1 MCSLFLEE
9 LRLRS
14 DKEMARIDAVEGKAT
29 SIITVA
35 GTITS
40 LVFGFV
46 AFATST
52 LGYTFPPLIQWW
64 IVASVIASIASILI
78 SIQALTLK
86 KYSYLVKIEQFFKK
100 DSNGEILKNNKGDP
114 VSDKNTISDFLAA
127 TEEEHQKALAKQY
140 VNAIYINSKLSSG
153 KAVYVVWAFG
163 FLVAGIAL
171 IGVGVILTLILPT
184 SSGTSDTSVTYLCK
198 LVEEGGREMTCRI
211 LQ

>member
-1 MCSLFLEE
+1 
-9 LRLRS
+9 
-14 DKEMARIDAVEGKAT
+14 MARIDALEGKAT

-64 IVASVIASIASILI
+64 IVASVIASIASILL

-100 DSNGEILKNNKGDP
+100 DQNGEILKNNNGEP
-114 VSDKNTISDFLAA
+114 VSDEDKISEFLAA
-127 TEEEHQKALAKQY
+127 PEEEHQKNLVKQY
-140 VNAIYINSKLSSG
+140 VRAIYTNAKLNSR
-153 KAVYVVWAFG
+153 KAIYVVWAFG

-184 SSGTSDTSVTYLCK
+184 SPEASSASDTYLCR
-198 LVEEGGREMTCRI
+198 LVEEGGREMNCRI

>member
-1 MCSLFLEE
+1 MCGLFLEE

-86 KYSYLVKIEQFFKK
+86 KYSYLVRIEQFFRK
-100 DSNGEILKNNKGDP
+100 DQNGEIVKDNEGEP
-114 VSDKNTISDFLAA
+114 VSDENTMSEFLNAN
-127 TEEEHQKALAKQY
+127 EEEHKEALTKQY
-140 VNAIYINSKLSSG
+140 VRAIYTNSKLSSR
-153 KAVYVVWAFG
+153 KAIYVVWAFG

-171 IGVGVILTLILPT
+171 IGIGVILTLILPT
-184 SSGTSDTSVTYLCK
+184 SSDASDASVRYLCK
-198 LVEEGGREMTCRI
+198 LVEEGGREMNCRI
-211 LQ
+211 LP

>member
-1 MCSLFLEE
+1 MCGLFLEE

-64 IVASVIASIASILI
+64 IVASVIASIASILL
-78 SIQALTLK
+78 SIQ
-86 KYSYLVKIEQFFKK
+86 
-100 DSNGEILKNNKGDP
+100 
-114 VSDKNTISDFLAA
+114 
-127 TEEEHQKALAKQY
+127 
-140 VNAIYINSKLSSG
+140 LSH
-153 KAVYVVWAFG
+153 
-163 FLVAGIAL
+163 
-171 IGVGVILTLILPT
+171 
-184 SSGTSDTSVTYLCK
+184 
-198 LVEEGGREMTCRI
+198 
-211 LQ
+211 